1 MRKII
6 KYFLL
11 IVVLAFHAVLFAGIN
26 FVTPSYEITRISSGE
41 VKRMDK
47 DGFITKA
54 NPADGTVR
62 DVYFINT
69 QNPNKDEPK
78 VYRNEDTGWRFP
90 FYFKFDSA
98 NVQAK
103 ALDFVSDN
111 KLVEL
116 QYYGWRITMLSE
128 FPNVTD
134 IRPVNEGETTSHPI
148 LAYIL
153 YVLGLITLLVS
164 VQLIRGWFDS
174 EKA

>member
-11 IVVLAFHAVLFAGIN
+11 LVVFTFHAVLFAGIN

-47 DGFITKA
+47 DGFITKS
-54 NPADGTVR
+54 NPADGAVR

-69 QNPNKDEPK
+69 QNPNKNEPK
-78 VYRNEDTGWRFP
+78 VYRNEDTGWGFP

-98 NVQAK
+98 NIQAK
-103 ALDFVSDN
+103 ALDLVSDN

-116 QYYGWRITMLSE
+116 RYYGWRLTMLSE

-134 IRPVNEGETTSHPI
+134 IRVVEENESASHPI

-153 YVLGLITLLVS
+153 YVLGLISLLIF
-164 VQLIRGWFDS
+164 VQLVRGWFDS
-174 EKA
+174 EKM

>member
-134 IRPVNEGETTSHPI
+134 IRSVNEGEAPSHPI

>member
-11 IVVLAFHAVLFAGIN
+11 IVVWVFHLVLFAGIN

-47 DGFITKA
+47 DGFITKS

-69 QNPNKDEPK
+69 QNPNKSEPK
-78 VYRNEDTGWRFP
+78 VYRNEDTGWHFP

-98 NVQAK
+98 NLQAK
-103 ALDFVSDN
+103 ALDLVSDD
-111 KLVEL
+111 KLVEV

-128 FPNVTD
+128 FPNITD
-134 IRPVNEGETTSHPI
+134 IRPVEANQTASHPI

-153 YVLGLITLLVS
+153 YVLGLITLLLS
-164 VQLIRGWFDS
+164 VQFVRGWFDS